1 MKKFILP
8 LILALIASPAL
19 AKPAKTYVTP
29 IQFAKGSECGSFDG
43 SLANREFTLHLK
55 KNQWIRIGIES
66 SKPITEIVKDPK
78 GKTLKHD
85 DGDEWGVI
93 YDIKQT
99 GKYHIAFELEDKA
112 YPFAEV
118 KICAYDK

>member
-1 MKKFILP
+1 MKKFIFL
-8 LILALIASPAL
+8 LTLALIASPAL
-19 AKPAKTYVTP
+19 AKPVVTP
-29 IQFAKGSECGSFDG
+29 IAFAKGSECGYFDG
-43 SLANREFTLHLK
+43 SLANREFTLNLK

-78 GKTLKHD
+78 GKTLKD
-85 DGDEWGVI
+85 NDADEWGVI

-99 GKYHIAFELEDKA
+99 GKYRIAFELDDEA

-118 KICAYDK
+118 KICAYNK